1 MADAEDDV
9 CGDVG
14 SDDAGKAESKSA
26 AQELFHDALPVS
38 VGADAGA
45 VIGVKDFIVG
55 TDGDDVEVVPNFLP
69 FRRGHGFDRFIV
81 IRRRAGEVGQ
91 EDVGQFAG
99 QGFDVVRVIGNAE
112 GFADLMEFF
121 NAENGEVQPP
131 FGDEFQ
137 GQQDFTG
144 MRPVLG
150 YTGSGTAQDIA
161 RYDEVGIGTADAE
174 GSLRRN
180 LTRAHIA
187 VFTTYAGQA
196 EGTLRFLPVEAV
208 KGRVTANLFHAQ
220 QHFSYGRVRCMV
232 QDILLGGKGLAVF
245 GNGLHVVVDAAM
257 DVGMIVIVGMDVVG
271 QTVMTM
277 VVMVFVVMIVMVFV
291 VMVVMMIM
299 VMIMMFVIMVVMVLV
314 IVVMMMFMIV
324 MVLLF
329 RFQFFFRHKITSP
342 LKNKKPCIKSFIF
355 IIFIT
360 FYLMKK

>member
-1 MADAEDDV
+1 
-9 CGDVG
+9 
-14 SDDAGKAESKSA
+14 
-26 AQELFHDALPVS
+26 
-38 VGADAGA
+38 
-45 VIGVKDFIVG
+45 
-55 TDGDDVEVVPNFLP
+55 
-69 FRRGHGFDRFIV
+69 
-81 IRRRAGEVGQ
+81 
-91 EDVGQFAG
+91 
-99 QGFDVVRVIGNAE
+99 
-112 GFADLMEFF
+112 
-121 NAENGEVQPP
+121 
-131 FGDEFQ
+131 
-137 GQQDFTG
+137 

-187 VFTTYAGQA
+187 VFTAYAGKA

-220 QHFSYGRVRCMV
+220 QHFSYGRVRRMV

-245 GNGLHVVVDAAM
+245 GNGLHVVVDAAV

-291 VMVVMMIM
+291 VMVVMMFM
-299 VMIMMFVIMVVMVLV
+299 VMMFVIMVVMVLV
-314 IVVMMMFMIV
+314 IVVMMMFMIVMVIV

>member
-26 AQELFHDALPVS
+26 AQELFHNALPVS

-45 VIGVKDFIVG
+45 VIGVKDFVVG

-69 FRRGHGFDRFIV
+69 FRRGHGFDRFVIV
-81 IRRRAGEVGQ
+81 RRRAGEVGQ
-91 EDVGQFAG
+91 EDVGQFSG

-150 YTGSGTAQDIA
+150 YAGSGTAQDIA

-187 VFTTYAGQA
+187 VFTAYAGQA

-220 QHFSYGRVRCMV
+220 QHFPYGRVRRMV

-245 GNGLHVVVDAAM
+245 GNGLHVVVDAAV
-257 DVGMIVIVGMDVVG
+257 DVGMVVIVGMNVIG

-277 VVMVFVVMIVMVFV
+277 VVMVVVIVMMVMIVMMI
-291 VMVVMMIM
+291 VMVVMIM
-299 VMIMMFVIMVVMVLV
+299 FMFMMGV
-314 IVVMMMFMIV
+314 IVVFMF
-324 MVLLF
+324 L
-329 RFQFFFRHKITSP
+329 FQFFFGHEDTPLLKI
-342 LKNKKPCIKSFIF
+342 KNI
-355 IIFIT
+355 
-360 FYLMKK
+360 

>member
-38 VGADAGA
+38 VRTDAGA
-45 VIGVKDFIVG
+45 VIGVKDFIVS

-69 FRRGHGFDRFIV
+69 FSRSHGFDRFIV
-81 IRRRAGEVGQ
+81 IRCRAG
-91 EDVGQFAG
+91 DVGQFAG
-99 QGFDVVRVIGNAE
+99 QGFDVVCVIGNAE
-112 GFADLMEFF
+112 GFADLMQFF
-121 NAENGEVQPP
+121 NAENREVQPP

-144 MRPVLG
+144 VGAVLG

-180 LTRAHIA
+180 LTGTHIA
-187 VFTTYAGQA
+187 VFTAYAGKT
-196 EGTLRFLPVEAV
+196 EGTLRFLLVEAV

-220 QHFSYGRVRCMV
+220 QHFSYGRVRRMV

-245 GNGLHVVVDAAM
+245 GNGLHVVIDTAVN
-257 DVGMIVIVGMDVVG
+257 VGMVVIVGMDMVG

-277 VVMVFVVMIVMVFV
+277 VVMVMIMMMVVIVMMVVIMMVVVIMMMV
-291 VMVVMMIM
+291 VMVVMIM
-299 VMIMMFVIMVVMVLV
+299 FMFMMVVVF
-314 IVVMMMFMIV
+314 MF
-324 MVLLF
+324 L
-329 RFQFFFRHKITSP
+329 FQFFFGHEDTPLLKI
-342 LKNKKPCIKSFIF
+342 KNI
-355 IIFIT
+355 
-360 FYLMKK
+360 

>member
-38 VGADAGA
+38 VRTDAGA

-69 FRRGHGFDRFIV
+69 FSRGHGFDRFIV
-81 IRRRAGEVGQ
+81 IRCRAGEVGQ
-91 EDVGQFAG
+91 ENVGQFAG
-99 QGFDVVRVIGNAE
+99 QGFDIVCVIGNAE
-112 GFADLMEFF
+112 GFADLMQFF

-180 LTRAHIA
+180 LTGTHIA
-187 VFTTYAGQA
+187 VFTAYAGKA
-196 EGTLRFLPVEAV
+196 EGTLRFLLIEAV

-220 QHFSYGRVRCMV
+220 QHFSYGRVWRMV
-232 QDILLGGKGLAVF
+232 QDILLGGKGLTVF
-245 GNGLHVVVDAAM
+245 GNGLHVVVDAAVN
-257 DVGMIVIVGMDVVG
+257 VGMVVIVGMYMVG

-277 VVMVFVVMIVMVFV
+277 VVMVVVIVMMVMIVMVVMIVMMV
-291 VMVVMMIM
+291 VMVVMIM
-299 VMIMMFVIMVVMVLV
+299 FMFMMVV
-314 IVVMMMFMIV
+314 IVVFMF
-324 MVLLF
+324 L
-329 RFQFFFRHKITSP
+329 FQFFFGHEDTPLLKI
-342 LKNKKPCIKSFIF
+342 KNI
-355 IIFIT
+355 
-360 FYLMKK
+360 

>member
-38 VGADAGA
+38 VRTDAGA

-69 FRRGHGFDRFIV
+69 FSRGHGFDRFIV
-81 IRRRAGEVGQ
+81 IRCRAGEVGQ

-112 GFADLMEFF
+112 GFADLMQFF
-121 NAENGEVQPP
+121 NAENGEVQPS

-150 YTGSGTAQDIA
+150 YAGSGTAQDIA

-187 VFTTYAGQA
+187 VFTAYAG
-196 EGTLRFLPVEAV
+196 
-208 KGRVTANLFHAQ
+208 
-220 QHFSYGRVRCMV
+220 
-232 QDILLGGKGLAVF
+232 
-245 GNGLHVVVDAAM
+245 
-257 DVGMIVIVGMDVVG
+257 
-271 QTVMTM
+271 
-277 VVMVFVVMIVMVFV
+277 
-291 VMVVMMIM
+291 
-299 VMIMMFVIMVVMVLV
+299 
-314 IVVMMMFMIV
+314 
-324 MVLLF
+324 
-329 RFQFFFRHKITSP
+329 
-342 LKNKKPCIKSFIF
+342 
-355 IIFIT
+355 
-360 FYLMKK
+360 